1 VKILLTVGLYNPHR
15 GGAEKVVEDLATSLM
30 AKGHDVT
37 VATAYL
43 SWRGVADLRGVKVES
58 FKLGGNTATGIKG
71 DEQEI
76 KRYRD
81 FIING
86 EYDVVFNYTAQIWS
100 TDLTFPILDKI
111 KAVKILAPV
120 GYSRLKSSRYKD
132 YFKTLPA
139 YLERYDKL
147 VYHSPNYQDKI
158 FGDESGLGDKAVVIS
173 NGALRSEFLANGK
186 DKTRD
191 QLRIKTPYLFIV
203 VSHHNV
209 AKGHRFV
216 IRAFRKMKRKDATLV
231 IIGDRMVSSRVNR
244 VIHFMLDYMYCF
256 VSSLLNKNIKL
267 VDGKDRDDVLSLY
280 KSADISFSGS
290 WLECAPLV
298 MYESFA
304 SKAPFIS
311 TDVGNVSDYKDYLKV
326 IKTPSEM
333 AKAADYL
340 IDHPGERNALSK
352 KAYDLWEKERSVE
365 DIVGQYESLFE
376 SLNDERS

>member
-1 VKILLTVGLYNPHR
+1 MKILLTVGLYNPHR
-15 GGAEKVVEDLATSLM
+15 GGAEKVVEDLATSLV

-43 SWRGVADLRGVKVES
+43 SWRGVADLREVKVES
-58 FKLGGNTATGIKG
+58 FKLGGNAATGIIG

-76 KRYRD
+76 RRYQE

-100 TDLTFPILDKI
+100 TDLIFPILDKI

-132 YFKTLPA
+132 YFNTLPEN
-139 YLERYDKL
+139 LDKYDKL

-158 FGDESGLGDKAVVIS
+158 FGDEGGLRDKALVIS
-173 NGALRSEFLANGK
+173 NGALKSEFLANGK

-203 VSHHNV
+203 VSHHNI

-231 IIGDRMVSSRVNR
+231 VIGDRMVSSRINK
-244 VIHFMLDYMYCF
+244 VIHFLLDYMYCF
-256 VSSLLNKNIKL
+256 VSSLLNKNIML
-267 VDGKDRDDVLSLY
+267 VDGKDRGDVLSLY
-280 KSADISFSGS
+280 KSSDISFSGS

-304 SKAPFIS
+304 SKTPFIT
-311 TDVGNVSDYKDYLKV
+311 TDVGNVGDYKEYLRIV
-326 IKTPSEM
+326 RTPGEM
-333 AKAADYL
+333 AQAANYFL
-340 IDHPGERNALSK
+340 DHPD
-352 KAYDLWEKERSVE
+352 KASAFAGSAFRLWQEDYVTEEISDRYEQLFNSFYDEC
-365 DIVGQYESLFE
+365 
-376 SLNDERS
+376 N